1 MPVTDTDPGTT
12 PGSDG
17 KDGLGAGAITLIVI
31 GSVLVVGIGGFAAYW
46 FFFMRKKLPTNL
58 PPAPENA
65 EITPETEEIVTE
77 NGSDEEKSE

>member
-17 KDGLGAGAITLIVI
+17 KDGLGAGAIVGIVI

-46 FFFMRKKLPTNL
+46 FFFMKKKLPTNL

-65 EITPETEEIVTE
+65 EITPETEENVTE
-77 NGSDEEKSE
+77 NSSDEEKSE